1 MLLPMEL
8 DTAMSPMP
16 DEEREE
22 RKERSPRENRR
33 DQRRWRVVTLS
44 SYNQTGHAV
53 WDAGPRC
60 QEGDAHDVIWDV

>member
-16 DEEREE
+16 GEEREKRNE
-22 RKERSPRENRR
+22 RENRR
-33 DQRRWRVVTLS
+33 DQRRRRVVTLS
-44 SYNQTGHAV
+44 GYNQTGHAV
-53 WDAGPRC
+53 RDAGPRC